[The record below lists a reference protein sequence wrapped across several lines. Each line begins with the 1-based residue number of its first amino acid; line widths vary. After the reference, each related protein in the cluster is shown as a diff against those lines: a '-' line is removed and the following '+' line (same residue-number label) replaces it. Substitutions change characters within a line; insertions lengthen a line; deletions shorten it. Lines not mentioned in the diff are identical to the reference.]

1 MRRVFVC
8 RANVKSPGLCHS
20 ILAFFFH
27 SMMASS
33 PAIPGGGF
41 FSEKMFSNYS
51 DNTSYFTDSG
61 DSVTRY
67 DGIVCLKM
75 LVMMNAAPFALI
87 MNF

>member
-1 MRRVFVC
+1 MRLVFVC
-8 RANVKSPGLCHS
+8 RANVKSPGLCYS
-20 ILAFFFH
+20 ILAFFFFH

-75 LVMMNAAPFALI
+75 LVMNAALFALI
-87 MNF
+87 MKF